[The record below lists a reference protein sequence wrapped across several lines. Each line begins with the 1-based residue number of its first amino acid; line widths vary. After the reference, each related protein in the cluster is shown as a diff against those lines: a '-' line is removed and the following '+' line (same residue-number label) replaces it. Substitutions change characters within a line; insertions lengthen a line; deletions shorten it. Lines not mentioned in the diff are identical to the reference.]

1 MIYSKQCHPSGRVD
15 FFFFSFPHHLARAEV
30 MGVKG
35 DLLKNVKV
43 FLVG

>member
-15 FFFFSFPHHLARAEV
+15 FFSFPSPIILPEV